1 MIKPILYIVTPC
13 YNEEEVIEESLKVLV
28 AKLDELINNKTISL
42 DSKIVFV
49 NDGSK
54 DNTKNILKQHK
65 TNNTVIISL
74 STNKGHQNALWAGL
88 EYSKDKCDCVISI
101 DCDLQDDINLINS
114 FVEKFMEGY
123 EIVYGVRND
132 RTSDTLFKRQSANF
146 FYNIMSFLGTKIVK
160 NHADYR
166 LISNN
171 VLNKLMLFDENNLF
185 LRGIIPTIG
194 FKSCNLFYKRNE
206 RFAGNSK
213 YPFFKMLSFAIN
225 GITSFS
231 IQPLRILT
239 FLGIVLCVF
248 SIIFGI
254 YALIA
259 NLLGKT
265 IPGWTSI
272 VIPIYLLGGVQML
285 GLGVL
290 GEYIGK
296 IYSEVKN
303 RPKYFIEDI
312 IE

>member
-1 MIKPILYIVTPC
+1 
-13 YNEEEVIEESLKVLV
+13 
-28 AKLDELINNKTISL
+28 
-42 DSKIVFV
+42 
-49 NDGSK
+49 
-54 DNTKNILKQHK
+54 
-65 TNNTVIISL
+65 
-74 STNKGHQNALWAGL
+74 
-88 EYSKDKCDCVISI
+88 
-101 DCDLQDDINLINS
+101 
-114 FVEKFMEGY
+114 
-123 EIVYGVRND
+123 
-132 RTSDTLFKRQSANF
+132 
-146 FYNIMSFLGTKIVK
+146 MSFLGTKIVK

-171 VLNKLMLFDENNLF
+171 VLNKLILFNENNLF

-194 FKSCNLFYKRNE
+194 FKSCNLYYKRNE
-206 RFAGNSK
+206 RFAGTSK

-231 IQPLRILT
+231 IKPLRILT
-239 FLGIVLCVF
+239 FLGIILCIF
-248 SIIFGI
+248 SITLGT

-259 NLLGKT
+259 NFLGKT

-285 GLGVL
+285 GLGIL

-303 RPKYFIEDI
+303 RPKYFIEEI